1 MKKVLGLVFLI
12 TLFYACE
19 PIRVVETTTT
29 DSTGKQIKVKTKYYQ
44 QTDGV
49 SLAPS
54 VNVVSTPIL
63 YGGLYPYFRPPVVIY
78 QAPIRVPYRSY
89 RRH

>member
-19 PIRVVETTTT
+19 PVRVVETTTT

-49 SLAPS
+49 
-54 VNVVSTPIL
+54 
-63 YGGLYPYFRPPVVIY
+63 
-78 QAPIRVPYRSY
+78 
-89 RRH
+89 